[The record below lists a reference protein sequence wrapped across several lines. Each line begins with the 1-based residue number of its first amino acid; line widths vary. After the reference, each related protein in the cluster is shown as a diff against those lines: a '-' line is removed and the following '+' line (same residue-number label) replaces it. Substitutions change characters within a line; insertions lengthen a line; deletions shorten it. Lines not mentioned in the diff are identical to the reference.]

1 MIIDSHAHVGYET
14 RTQYQRP
21 KDLLE
26 TMNASGIDRCVVFPF
41 GPEFS
46 KNQSYSKINEAM
58 AGLLSNKRF
67 IPFGRI
73 NQLSKDMFS
82 EAENISSLG
91 LKGIKL
97 HTHRESLKW
106 HGPLFRKMDKF
117 DLPLIIHTGNN
128 YNSDVRHLRNVPFS
142 SPIIIA
148 HGGKDRVLDAIDL
161 VNSSSNIYIETSLL
175 SLRRTQVL
183 IKKIKDKSKILF
195 GSDSPFHH
203 PELESKKIRYACS
216 DKYLVED
223 ILGKNIQKILK

>member
-14 RTQYQRP
+14 RTQYQKP
-21 KDLLE
+21 KDLLRI
-26 TMNASGIDRCVVFPF
+26 MDASGIDKSVVFPF

-46 KNQSYSKINEAM
+46 KNQSYSRINEAM
-58 AGLLSNKRF
+58 ASLLSNKRF

-91 LKGIKL
+91 LKGIKI
-97 HTHRESLKW
+97 HTHRESIKW
-106 HGPLFRKMDKF
+106 YGPLFRKMDKF

-128 YNSDVRHLRNVPFS
+128 YNSDVRHLRNMPFS
-142 SPIIIA
+142 NPIIIA
-148 HGGKDRVLDAIDL
+148 HGGKDRFLDAVEL

-223 ILGKNIQKILK
+223 ILGNNIKKILK